1 MQCALCIAQCAM
13 CIGLSWSGVEVKQC
27 HWWSLRLQL
36 ASPFSL
42 NSNRSLQP
50 HLKKVAVIR
59 MVAITVCV
67 CLIRICLTLYL
78 HLLCACMTDM
88 YLSDNVFASFVRV
101 YDLHVFFWHC
111 ICVFCERVWLT
122 CICLTLY
129 LHLLCA
135 CMTYMYLSAIVA
147 AKKISF
153 IRMMVSPAASIIQFD
168 FKRGP
173 HWWGLRSEII
183 SKYHLN
189 RAMITLFED
198 KKTPPPPWWPAYA
211 MMIPYCMTSTDG
223 PHKIIQG
230 C

>member
-1 MQCALCIAQCAM
+1 MQF
-13 CIGLSWSGVEVKQC
+13 
-27 HWWSLRLQL
+27 HWWSPRLQL

-50 HLKKVAVIR
+50 HLRRVAVIR
-59 MVAITVCV
+59 MVTITVSV
-67 CLIRICLTLYL
+67 GLIR
-78 HLLCACMTDM
+78 
-88 YLSDNVFASFVRV
+88 
-101 YDLHVFFWHC
+101 
-111 ICVFCERVWLT
+111 
-122 CICLTLY
+122 ICLTLY

-168 FKRGP
+168 FQRGP
-173 HWWGLRSEII
+173 YWWGLRSEII

-211 MMIPYCMTSTDG
+211 MMIPHSMTSTDG